1 MKTTTAIL
9 AILMSTM
16 LIGFAQPPRGPFMIM
31 NYINLKGENEYLM
44 MTNAEVQER
53 YRIVR
58 QEKAVFTRAL
68 RSAEIEWS
76 NEQTLRFPRIFKA
89 PELIRLKVES
99 QHKNALRTLNKYIEK
114 EEERIAIQERNE
126 EKKAMER
133 KRREQRSRYN
143 GGGGNTGRTAEEFYA
158 KQRENHEKAYQV
170 LRDKMDELLGK
181 GDTAHSKRLNP
192 QDVFN
197 AGRPK

>member
-9 AILMSTM
+9 ATLLATM
-16 LIGFAQPPRGPFMIM
+16 LIGFAQPPQGPFMIM

-58 QEKAVFTRAL
+58 QEKAVFDRAL
-68 RSAEIEWS
+68 RAAEIQW
-76 NEQTLRFPRIFKA
+76 NKEQTLRFPRMFKA

-99 QHKNALRTLNKYIEK
+99 QHKNGLRTLNKYIEK
-114 EEERIAIQERNE
+114 EEERLAIQERNE
-126 EKKAMER
+126 EAKAMER
-133 KRREQRSRYN
+133 KRREQRANRY
-143 GGGGNTGRTAEEFYA
+143 GGGGATKRTHEEFYA

-170 LRDKMDELLGK
+170 LRDKMDEYLGK
-181 GDTAHSKRLNP
+181 GDTAHSKRMKP
-192 QDVFN
+192 EDVFN